1 VIPASDVLAIATH
14 GRGGLARWAIG
25 SVAVRVFEGSR
36 VPLLVIRP
44 AELVRREQ
52 PAESDELELA
62 PLPHTAPL
70 RAAMGLRRSCAA
82 SVMNSSFRSSAWRN
96 AHIVSEPVARGGRP
110 SWRADGGSSTT
121 SDGIMAAPALIS
133 RLSAAHRHGFTAG
146 SNRRGRRIQRMRR
159 GGIFPA
165 ACPA

>member
-1 VIPASDVLAIATH
+1 MIERAGGEQHEAVIPASDVLAIATH

-70 RAAMGLRRSCAA
+70 IKR
-82 SVMNSSFRSSAWRN
+82 
-96 AHIVSEPVARGGRP
+96 
-110 SWRADGGSSTT
+110 
-121 SDGIMAAPALIS
+121 
-133 RLSAAHRHGFTAG
+133 
-146 SNRRGRRIQRMRR
+146 
-159 GGIFPA
+159 
-165 ACPA
+165 